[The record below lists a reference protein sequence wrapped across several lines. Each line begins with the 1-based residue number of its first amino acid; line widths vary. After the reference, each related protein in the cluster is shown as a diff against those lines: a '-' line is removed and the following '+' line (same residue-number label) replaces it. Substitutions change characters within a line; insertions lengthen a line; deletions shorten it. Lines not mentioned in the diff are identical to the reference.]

1 MKPRSTFLATS
12 LNLLIVYRD
21 LDTQYRWESRELY
34 SQAEKVWHV
43 YPVLRNN
50 TRCAASNSGRG
61 TNGCRMIDEQCR
73 ERLPYERL
81 LEDAMSGDRMLFTR
95 RCCARELSCLSPIS
109 ARQLWTERSRR
120 AHCKIWRLAEL
131 HNSPFHASSCLMK
144 PVSQELARNLMIK
157 KNQQTVFKS
166 NPALDQLAPL
176 IGEWNIEITSM
187 SFDADPSAII
197 RGHSSFAW
205 LEGGA
210 FLIQHS
216 EIPNSDFPS
225 SIAVMGPDD
234 EAETYRMLYYDSRG
248 VSRIYRMTFSGGIWT
263 LWRDF
268 PGFHQRFHG
277 MFSEDGKIITA
288 RWERSSDGSNWER
301 DFDLTYIK
309 VR

>member
-1 MKPRSTFLATS
+1 MR
-12 LNLLIVYRD
+12 
-21 LDTQYRWESRELY
+21 
-34 SQAEKVWHV
+34 
-43 YPVLRNN
+43 
-50 TRCAASNSGRG
+50 
-61 TNGCRMIDEQCR
+61 
-73 ERLPYERL
+73 
-81 LEDAMSGDRMLFTR
+81 
-95 RCCARELSCLSPIS
+95 
-109 ARQLWTERSRR
+109 
-120 AHCKIWRLAEL
+120 
-131 HNSPFHASSCLMK
+131 

-157 KNQQTVFKS
+157 KNQQTAFKS

-216 EIPNSDFPS
+216 EIPNSDFPTTTS
-225 SIAVMGPDD
+225 VVGPDE
-234 EAETYRMLYYDSRG
+234 EAATYRMLYYDSRA

-268 PGFHQRFHG
+268 PGFSQRFHG
-277 MFSEDGKIITA
+277 MFSEEDKVITA
-288 RWERSSDGSNWER
+288 RWEKSSDGSNWEH
-301 DFDLTYIK
+301 DFALTYTK